1 MMRAQFKKEIL
12 TPPSE
17 EEVQHTLDLVTGFAM
32 PVVKMEHMGLAKAFE
47 GKGPA
52 VTTGARD
59 MVRKL
64 VSEANQNPEIGPQNL
79 ATRVEAIKYA
89 AGLPSKVEQQWNRLA
104 DSHVSGEL
112 SFKEWY
118 EARKPFRT
126 AMDWGASLLHALE
139 GKAAKS
145 RVLKVVGSEAEK
157 PLGWEPSL
165 QRTARKVEDVY
176 E

>member
-1 MMRAQFKKEIL
+1 MSPEQEMMRAQFRKETL

-17 EEVQHTLDLVTGFAM
+17 EEVQRTIDLVTGFAM
-32 PVVKMEHMGLAKAFE
+32 PVVKMEHMGLSKLLKE
-47 GKGPA
+47 KGPA

-79 ATRVEAIKYA
+79 VTRVEAIKYA
-89 AGLPSKVEQQWNRLA
+89 AGLPSKVEQQWNRLTDA
-104 DSHVSGEL
+104 HVRGEL
-112 SFKEWY
+112 ALKEWI

-139 GKAAKS
+139 SKVAKS
-145 RVLKVVGSEAEK
+145 RALKVVK
-157 PLGWEPSL
+157 
-165 QRTARKVEDVY
+165 
-176 E
+176 